1 MTYDNQR
8 EHDNQTHNEIKV
20 SLTGYFW
27 YFWHSYSIIQC
38 HNSFDLK
45 AETCECL
52 IHMPWQQMVLPKAT
66 GTSGQRLRLWYVMNV
81 SGFTVPEKIYVNEG
95 RTV

>member
-1 MTYDNQR
+1 
-8 EHDNQTHNEIKV
+8 
-20 SLTGYFW
+20 
-27 YFWHSYSIIQC
+27 
-38 HNSFDLK
+38 
-45 AETCECL
+45 
-52 IHMPWQQMVLPKAT
+52 MVLPKAT